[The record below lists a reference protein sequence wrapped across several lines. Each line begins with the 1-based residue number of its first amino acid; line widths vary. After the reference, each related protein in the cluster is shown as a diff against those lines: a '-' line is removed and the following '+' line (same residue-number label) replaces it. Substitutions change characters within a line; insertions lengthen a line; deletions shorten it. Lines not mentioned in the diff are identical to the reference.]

1 MKLLFSEVNTWVFDL
16 DNTLYP
22 PEFALFDQIGKE

>member
-1 MKLLFSEVNTWVFDL
+1 MTIASPAPHAARGFARINTWVFDL

-22 PEFALFDQIGKE
+22 IT